1 VTRLDAHYAPS
12 FTAILPRPSARRNN
26 NRGAFVP
33 SHSTE
38 ER

>member
-1 VTRLDAHYAPS
+1 MSLDGHGARF
-12 FTAILPRPSARRNN
+12 FTTFLSRPLARRN

-33 SHSTE
+33 SYSTE